1 MKSNY
6 KILAAALIFLSLPVY
21 SMNSNRGLD
30 GYEWQKIDAS
40 KNARLHS
47 NMGNIYFEEKNYKS
61 ALKEYEI
68 AYNLTANSSES
79 AVYLYNIGKI
89 LMKIGYYTH
98 AKKAFKDAINKD
110 CINMAYYEA
119 YADACVKTKTYNKE
133 LTKALN
139 DTTNP
144 YNRIIAGL
152 IYYKTEKK
160 GTAKAVF
167 DEFINT
173 YPKMI
178 ITEDVKLLLKNIE

>member
-1 MKSNY
+1 
-6 KILAAALIFLSLPVY
+6 
-21 SMNSNRGLD
+21 
-30 GYEWQKIDAS
+30 
-40 KNARLHS
+40 
-47 NMGNIYFEEKNYKS
+47 
-61 ALKEYEI
+61 
-68 AYNLTANSSES
+68 
-79 AVYLYNIGKI
+79 
-89 LMKIGYYTH
+89 
-98 AKKAFKDAINKD
+98 
-110 CINMAYYEA
+110 MAYYEA

-152 IYYKTEKK
+152 IYYKTGKK